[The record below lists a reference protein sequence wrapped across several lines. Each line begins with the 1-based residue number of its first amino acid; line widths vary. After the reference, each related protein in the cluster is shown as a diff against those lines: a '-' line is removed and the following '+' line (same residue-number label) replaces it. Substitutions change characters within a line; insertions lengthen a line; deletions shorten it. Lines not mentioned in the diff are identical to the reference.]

1 MRLQQPL
8 PELALS
14 AGASSGAAAGRTRE
28 HRRLVPLPRTAPRS
42 AHSKPSSRLSLLLLK
57 SFATIMRKKSRRVL
71 TGSCGDASGLVVVVT
86 GVLATTG
93 MREALAGSITV
104 AGTVTTLGAL
114 RDSTRQDFTSQGSEI
129 VGFELDQTAKA
140 DSRKVGMCKSGEG
153 RLRTPRR
160 GAQRQAASGSEPP
173 ASAPQSSAGPSSRF
187 LPGSSPPA
195 LAPLGRGRTN
205 ARSSGLQ
212 RTNQP
217 ARVSHRLSP
226 TQDSRPKDSPRP
238 SKV

>member
-1 MRLQQPL
+1 
-8 PELALS
+8 
-14 AGASSGAAAGRTRE
+14 
-28 HRRLVPLPRTAPRS
+28 
-42 AHSKPSSRLSLLLLK
+42 
-57 SFATIMRKKSRRVL
+57 MRKKSRRVL
-71 TGSCGDASGLVVVVT
+71 TGSCGDASGLAVVVT

-114 RDSTRQDFTSQGSEI
+114 RDNTRQDFTSQGSEI
-129 VGFELDQTAKA
+129 VGFELDQAAKA
-140 DSRKVGMCKSGEG
+140 DSRKADMRKSGEG

-173 ASAPQSSAGPSSRF
+173 ASAPQSSAGPSSRSH
-187 LPGSSPPA
+187 PGSSPPA

-238 SKV
+238 PKV